1 MQKYFWFIS
10 IIYSWKLKSTDA
22 FGVYLKNYRYYQ
34 AFFRISGHAE
44 DLMYTLYNCIL
55 YLQVSFNTVNY
66 MDSMNHNIHKIS
78 CTELGHILASNDT
91 CNPVNVGYSQFWP
104 PSKQTVC
111 RISRILQHWCST
123 RGKILEYRIRV
134 KIKISIHEFVLSYI
148 IVKY

>member
-1 MQKYFWFIS
+1 MLLAFIS
-10 IIYSWKLKSTDA
+10 KIIDTIKHS
-22 FGVYLKNYRYYQ
+22 
-34 AFFRISGHAE
+34 SGYPGMRKTWCT
-44 DLMYTLYNCIL
+44 LYTLYNCIL

-78 CTELGHILASNDT
+78 CTERGHILASNDT

-134 KIKISIHEFVLSYI
+134 KIKISIHEFVLSFN